1 MSSNNAFLFESD
13 FSVENKDLGGK
24 KFDRVSRF
32 QLESM
37 NKDVVVVIDVA
48 TSLYPLRVNDRVSI
62 ALCSTINIDG
72 SPSDGNYDQTKK
84 ISSEAQ
90 NSEYIMHGSSVAAA
104 CVAQR
109 CCFAQLLVVYSCTF
123 RLRAR
128 FAPSPSHAGRVFKY
142 KYHEDH
148 RVSIYVSFGG
158 LLMCIRGHQMK
169 LVNIEPDSAVYL
181 LMKRLKK

>member
-90 NSEYIMHGSSVAAA
+90 NSEYIMHG
-104 CVAQR
+104 
-109 CCFAQLLVVYSCTF
+109 
-123 RLRAR
+123 
-128 FAPSPSHAGRVFKY
+128 RVFKY